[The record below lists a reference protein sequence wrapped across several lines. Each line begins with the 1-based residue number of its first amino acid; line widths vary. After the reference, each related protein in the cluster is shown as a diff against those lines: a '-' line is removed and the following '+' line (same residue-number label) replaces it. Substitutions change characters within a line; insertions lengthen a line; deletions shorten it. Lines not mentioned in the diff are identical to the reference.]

1 MSYRRISNATSKLDE
16 LLVDIIPD
24 THHRDQVVEAIKELA
39 QAMAEDQS
47 DSDNR
52 RGEYDPDY

>member
-1 MSYRRISNATSKLDE
+1 VSYRRISNAEEQLNEALSKFVPGE
-16 LLVDIIPD
+16 HVSAVVD
-24 THHRDQVVEAIKELA
+24 AIKELA